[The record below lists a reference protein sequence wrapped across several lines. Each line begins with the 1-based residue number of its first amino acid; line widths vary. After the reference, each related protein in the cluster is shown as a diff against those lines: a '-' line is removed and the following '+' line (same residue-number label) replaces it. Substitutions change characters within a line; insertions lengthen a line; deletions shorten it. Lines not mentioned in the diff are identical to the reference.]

1 MSTDSVVILTVARA
15 GCGSSVLIGETFGLM
30 RTCPPG
36 VCCQVIGFLSG
47 PEEVMEAFFISLSAV
62 AVAEIGDKTQLL
74 ALVLATRF
82 RKPLP
87 IIAGIFVATIVN
99 HAMAAELGIL
109 ISGWLTPQIMN
120 WILAV
125 SFIAAGIWMLI
136 PDKLDDLDE
145 SAGSRFGPFVTTVIA
160 FFLAEMG
167 DKTQLATIG
176 LAARFH
182 DLVSVAAGTTLG
194 MMVANVPAVI
204 LGDVAAKA
212 LPMQLVRGT
221 AATIFIVLG
230 LVTLLEAMGLV

>member
-1 MSTDSVVILTVARA
+1 MD
-15 GCGSSVLIGETFGLM
+15 
-30 RTCPPG
+30 
-36 VCCQVIGFLSG
+36 
-47 PEEVMEAFFISLSAV
+47 AFFISLSAV

-82 RKPLP
+82 RKPMP

-99 HAMAAELGIL
+99 HALAAEIGIL
-109 ISGWLTPQIMN
+109 IANWLTPQILN
-120 WILAV
+120 WALGV

-136 PDKLDDLDE
+136 PDKQDNLNDGV
-145 SAGSRFGPFVTTVIA
+145 AQRFGPFVTTVIA

-167 DKTQLATIG
+167 DKTQIATIG

-182 DLVSVAAGTTLG
+182 DLVAVAAGTTLG
-194 MMVANVPAVI
+194 MMIANVPAVL

-221 AATIFIVLG
+221 AATIFIALG
-230 LVTLLEAMGLV
+230 AVALLQAVGVV

>member
-1 MSTDSVVILTVARA
+1 
-15 GCGSSVLIGETFGLM
+15 
-30 RTCPPG
+30 
-36 VCCQVIGFLSG
+36 
-47 PEEVMEAFFISLSAV
+47 MEAFFISMSAV

-74 ALVLATRF
+74 ALVLAARF

-99 HAMAAELGIL
+99 HALAAELGIL
-109 ISGWLTPQIMN
+109 IAGWLTPEILN
-120 WILAV
+120 WVLGV

-136 PDKLDDLDE
+136 PDKVDDVSDG
-145 SAGSRFGPFVTTVIA
+145 ASRFGPFITTTIA

-182 DLVSVAAGTTLG
+182 DLLSVAAGTTIG
-194 MMVANVPAVI
+194 MMIANVPAVF
-204 LGDVAAKA
+204 LGEIAAKA

-221 AATIFIVLG
+221 AAAIFVALG
-230 LVTLLEAMGLV
+230 SVALLEALKLI

>member
-1 MSTDSVVILTVARA
+1 M
-15 GCGSSVLIGETFGLM
+15 F
-30 RTCPPG
+30 
-36 VCCQVIGFLSG
+36 
-47 PEEVMEAFFISLSAV
+47 MEAFFISLSAV

-74 ALVLATRF
+74 ALVLAARF

-99 HAMAAELGIL
+99 HALAAELGIL
-109 ISGWLTPQIMN
+109 IAGWLTPEILN
-120 WILAV
+120 WVLGV

-136 PDKLDDLDE
+136 PDKVDE
-145 SAGSRFGPFVTTVIA
+145 VSDQGSRFGPFITTTIA

-167 DKTQLATIG
+167 DKTQFATIG

-182 DLVSVAAGTTLG
+182 DLLSVAAGTTIG
-194 MMVANVPAVI
+194 MMIANVPAVL

-221 AATIFIVLG
+221 AAAIFIALG
-230 LVTLLEAMGLV
+230 CVAILEALKLI

>member
-1 MSTDSVVILTVARA
+1 MD
-15 GCGSSVLIGETFGLM
+15 
-30 RTCPPG
+30 
-36 VCCQVIGFLSG
+36 
-47 PEEVMEAFFISLSAV
+47 AFFISLSAV

-74 ALVLATRF
+74 ALVLAARF

-99 HAMAAELGIL
+99 HALAAELGIL
-109 ISGWLTPQIMN
+109 IAGWITPQILS
-120 WILAV
+120 WILGV
-125 SFIAAGIWMLI
+125 SFVAAGIWMLI
-136 PDKLDDLDE
+136 PDKADDVNE
-145 SAGSRFGPFVTTVIA
+145 SAISRFGPFVTTTIA

-182 DLVSVAAGTTLG
+182 DLIAVTAGTTIG
-194 MMVANVPAVI
+194 MMIANVPAVL

-230 LVTLLEAMGLV
+230 VVSLLEAAGLV

>member
-1 MSTDSVVILTVARA
+1 
-15 GCGSSVLIGETFGLM
+15 
-30 RTCPPG
+30 
-36 VCCQVIGFLSG
+36 
-47 PEEVMEAFFISLSAV
+47 MEAFFISLSAV

-74 ALVLATRF
+74 ALVLAARF

-99 HAMAAELGIL
+99 HALAAQVGIL
-109 ISGWLTPQIMN
+109 IAGWLTRDMLN
-120 WILAV
+120 LTLGV
-125 SFIAAGIWMLI
+125 SFLAAGIWMLI
-136 PDKLDDLDE
+136 PDKE
-145 SAGSRFGPFVTTVIA
+145 GEVSEGWATQFGPFVTTTIA

-167 DKTQLATIG
+167 DKTQFATIG

-182 DLVSVAAGTTLG
+182 DLLAVAAGTTIG
-194 MMVANVPAVI
+194 MMVANVPAVY

-230 LVTLLEAMGLV
+230 SVSLLEAAGMI

>member
-1 MSTDSVVILTVARA
+1 
-15 GCGSSVLIGETFGLM
+15 
-30 RTCPPG
+30 
-36 VCCQVIGFLSG
+36 
-47 PEEVMEAFFISLSAV
+47 MEAFFISLSAV

-74 ALVLATRF
+74 ALVLAARF

-99 HAMAAELGIL
+99 HALAAELGIL
-109 ISGWLTPQIMN
+109 IAGWLTPEILN
-120 WILAV
+120 WVLGV
-125 SFIAAGIWMLI
+125 SFIAAGVWMLI
-136 PDKLDDLDE
+136 PDKVDE
-145 SAGSRFGPFVTTVIA
+145 VSDQGSRFGPFITTTIA

-182 DLVSVAAGTTLG
+182 DLLLVAAGTTLG
-194 MMVANVPAVI
+194 MMIANVPAVL

-221 AATIFIVLG
+221 AAAIFIALG
-230 LVTLLEAMGLV
+230 CVAILEALKLV

>member
-1 MSTDSVVILTVARA
+1 
-15 GCGSSVLIGETFGLM
+15 
-30 RTCPPG
+30 
-36 VCCQVIGFLSG
+36 
-47 PEEVMEAFFISLSAV
+47 MEAFFISLSAV

-74 ALVLATRF
+74 ALVLAARF

-109 ISGWLTPQIMN
+109 VAGWLTPVVLG
-120 WILAV
+120 WILGV

-136 PDKLDDLDE
+136 PDKEAELED
-145 SAGSRFGPFVTTVIA
+145 GVVQRFGPFVTTVIA

-167 DKTQLATIG
+167 DKTQIATIG

-182 DLVSVAAGTTLG
+182 DLISVAAGTTLG
-194 MMVANVPAVI
+194 MMVANVPAVL

-230 LVTLLEAMGLV
+230 VVSLLQVTGLV